1 MTKNAARLNAKEEDE
16 RREAL
21 AVIAGDLGL
30 DASALRIESLIESRP
45 AVFYDMPDGTT
56 RSAQSRFRV
65 LAGSACQGCGS
76 TRNPPGKGALTGG
89 PFYRAFFSCQ
99 RKF

>member
-56 RSAQSRFRV
+56 RSACSLDLSGLFSV
-65 LAGSACQGCGS
+65 PKKILAAKTLDSW
-76 TRNPPGKGALTGG
+76 TK
-89 PFYRAFFSCQ
+89 FS
-99 RKF
+99 

>member
-30 DASALRIESLIESRP
+30 DASRRSSSSLAFNRAASAAPRKIVINGPTVETEPLAKQMSYDPP
-45 AVFYDMPDGTT
+45 A
-56 RSAQSRFRV
+56 A
-65 LAGSACQGCGS
+65 CGS
-76 TRNPPGKGALTGG
+76 TPSTSFHGSRPHSSDFWL
-89 PFYRAFFSCQ
+89 YQ
-99 RKF
+99 

>member
-56 RSAQSRFRV
+56 RSACSLDSECWREA
-65 LAGSACQGCGS
+65 LA
-76 TRNPPGKGALTGG
+76 KGAAV
-89 PFYRAFFSCQ
+89 RAI
-99 RKF
+99 RLAKAH

>member
-30 DASALRIESLIESRP
+30 DDVANHRGDHLDDEQG
-45 AVFYDMPDGTT
+45 VVDPD
-56 RSAQSRFRV
+56 REAQH
-65 LAGSACQGCGS
+65 QGERRRHLVHREEVRRGDGAAEPDP
-76 TRNPPGKGALTGG
+76 NPEHG
-89 PFYRAFFSCQ
+89 PD
-99 RKF
+99 

>member
-21 AVIAGDLGL
+21 AVIAGDLGI
-30 DASALRIESLIESRP
+30 DASAVRIESLIESRP

-56 RSAQSRFRV
+56 RSACSLDSECWREA
-65 LAGSACQGCGS
+65 LA
-76 TRNPPGKGALTGG
+76 KGVAV
-89 PFYRAFFSCQ
+89 RAIRQ
-99 RKF
+99 AKAH

>member
-56 RSAQSRFRV
+56 R
-65 LAGSACQGCGS
+65 
-76 TRNPPGKGALTGG
+76 NPPGKGALTGG
-89 PFYRAFFSCQ
+89 PFYRAFFVP
-99 RKF
+99 RKILAAKTLDSWTKFS